1 MQLQAGKKSH
11 GSLVSGR
18 CRWFPI
24 LVDRSRRPVSREPL
38 SWSAALLRAAPQPG
52 PAKLPRCPGRKADYW
67 YRFAELSRRSESWA
81 PSDRIPNLPYLVP
94 SCSLHRSEMLFGWER
109 YFRRVPAVH
118 AVAPLIRALESAPG
132 WDPAKPQL
140 PPVFRWQARGRGS
153 RSAASRLR
161 EEHTPMLPD
170 RDRLLLEPWNRG
182 PGDEPEWMAA
192 MKNSN

>member
-140 PPVFRWQARGRGS
+140 PPVFRWQARGRLGS
-153 RSAASRLR
+153 
-161 EEHTPMLPD
+161 LPPEKAK
-170 RDRLLLEPWNRG
+170 RRFSKEPALDHWW
-182 PGDEPEWMAA
+182 PPLFEQHFQSDWKPLP
-192 MKNSN
+192 